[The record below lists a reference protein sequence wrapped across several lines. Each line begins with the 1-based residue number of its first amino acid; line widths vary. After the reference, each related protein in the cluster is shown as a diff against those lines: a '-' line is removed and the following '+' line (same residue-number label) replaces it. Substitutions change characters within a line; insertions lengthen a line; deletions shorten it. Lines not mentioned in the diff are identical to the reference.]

1 MSSVPSLKTSESTRS
16 ARPLKGGFHHGN
28 LKQALVQAAL
38 VCPDI
43 EGLSINQLAAGVGVT
58 PAAVY
63 RHFGS
68 REDLLDE
75 VAQIGFDRL
84 EARFAEVFDIARPP
98 GNTTEAKARLEGLA
112 HAYLAFADDATALWR
127 LMFGTQASAYRSK
140 PRVLFRPNS
149 YDYLPAAL
157 LGLHLVG
164 VIGRAPDD
172 RDALFAWS
180 AVHGAAMLR
189 AGNVSAAHGSV
200 TDLAVD
206 VADRIVRSLVCQ
218 GVLASDGQGLNAS
231 RLHVASRSR

>member
-1 MSSVPSLKTSESTRS
+1 VRSLTALEKPVSLRGAAPSK
-16 ARPLKGGFHHGN
+16 ARFHHGN
-28 LKQALVQAAL
+28 LKQALIQSAL

-43 EGLSINQLAAGVGVT
+43 EALSINQLAANVGVT

-63 RHFGS
+63 RHFVS

-75 VAQIGFDRL
+75 LTQIGFDRL

-98 GNTTEAKARLEGLA
+98 GHTAEAKARLKGLA
-112 HAYLAFADDATALWR
+112 HAYLAFADDVPALWR

-157 LGLHLVG
+157 LGLHVAG
-164 VIGRAPDD
+164 VIGRVPDD

-189 AGNVSAAHGSV
+189 AGKVSAALGSV
-200 TDLAVD
+200 ADLAVD
-206 VADRIVRSLVCQ
+206 VADRVVRSL
-218 GVLASDGQGLNAS
+218 
-231 RLHVASRSR
+231 R